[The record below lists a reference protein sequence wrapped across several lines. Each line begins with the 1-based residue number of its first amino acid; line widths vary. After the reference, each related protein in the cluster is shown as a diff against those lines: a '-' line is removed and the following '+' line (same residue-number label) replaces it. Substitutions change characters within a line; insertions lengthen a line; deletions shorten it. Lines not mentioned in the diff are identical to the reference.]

1 MTPRSSIFVKRY
13 SLKEK
18 LVAPS
23 GRTAVDTLVSTE
35 INAVISPAGIVDALS
50 AADMVAWKSN
60 VTTRPAMV
68 VDVVVVEA
76 VVGGAVSTTV
86 ASTVVVGAIV
96 VEVVGA
102 TVVFGLVLRV
112 GSFSVV
118 VVAFSVWPPCVTG
131 LRMGTDV
138 VVLGCG
144 TVVVVDVVV
153 DVDGSVVVAIC
164 SVVEVDATSSVSPTQ
179 DLKVKMR
186 ASSIAMIKP

>member
-144 TVVVVDVVV
+144 TVVVVDV
-153 DVDGSVVVAIC
+153 DGSVVVAIC

-179 DLKVKMR
+179 DLNIKMR
-186 ASSIAMIKP
+186 ASSIAIIKP